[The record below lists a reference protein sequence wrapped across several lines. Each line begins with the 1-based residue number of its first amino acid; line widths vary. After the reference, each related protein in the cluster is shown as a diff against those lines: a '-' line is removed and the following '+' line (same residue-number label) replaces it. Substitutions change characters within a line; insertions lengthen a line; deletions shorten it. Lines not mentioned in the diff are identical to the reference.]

1 MKPPHLLLNAPL
13 TRRAALIH
21 SDAGPVPNHIVHK
34 VNPGSCKASAQSRS
48 ICLKSQPWIA
58 PVVADCSMGKV
69 DGAGRNDAGTT
80 VSTRYRRVFADTG
93 HFPPISRIF
102 GPVVMQIRRT
112 GWRVRRTGWPGTLGC
127 RRPAPRPSMPVANR
141 EVPVLTLPS
150 VCLAAMT
157 VTFQMLQ
164 PFRPITAA
172 PAARFL
178 ATAGRARGK
187 HAGTGH
193 GRMRPAQVAEAH
205 TRPLSQTAI
214 PAAQDAVILFARALL
229 PKRSPA
235 CDPARPAGITCRSP
249 ATGAPGPACHR
260 HARHCAGSS
269 APRRGQRHAPR
280 FASPFRTLATSGRA
294 RPRP

>member
-1 MKPPHLLLNAPL
+1 MKPPHLPLNAPL

-58 PVVADCSMGKV
+58 PVVTDCSMGKV

-102 GPVVMQIRRT
+102 GPVVMQFRRT
-112 GWRVRRTGWPGTLGC
+112 GWRGAFGC

-141 EVPVLTLPS
+141 EMPVLTLPS

-157 VTFQMLQ
+157 VAFQMLQ
-164 PFRPITAA
+164 PFRPIAAA
-172 PAARFL
+172 PAARSL
-178 ATAGRARGK
+178 AAAGRTRGK
-187 HAGTGH
+187 NAGTGH
-193 GRMRPAQVAEAH
+193 GRMRAAQVASRRAH
-205 TRPLSQTAI
+205 ASTQPDRHSSG
-214 PAAQDAVILFARALL
+214 ARRRHPFRAGLL

-235 CDPARPAGITCRSP
+235 CHPARAVGITCRSP
-249 ATGAPGPACHR
+249 ATGAPGPACHH